1 MRPLRVR
8 VSPLELSLASRIEDN
23 ISAFLRGAAM
33 ARSIWKGAISFGLV
47 YIPVQM
53 YSASHSN
60 SLDLDFLDKRD
71 FSPVGYQRI
80 NKRTGKV
87 VEWGDIVKGYQYEK
101 GKYVALSDADFK
113 KANVKATQTIEIG
126 RFIAADS
133 IPPEYFETPYYLE
146 PAKGGAKVYALLRE
160 ALKRSGKVA
169 VATFVMRGR
178 QHLAAVYP
186 HGKALVLGTLRFA
199 EEIRSP
205 EELEL
210 PAASEKS
217 AGLSPKEMAMAER
230 LIEEMSDKWNPEDY
244 ADTYR
249 HDLMKRIQEKIKN
262 RETHKLTPEEKTREP
277 RQSAQVID
285 LMEVLRRSLKEGS
298 GAKSTGNDRESEDTA
313 TPARNARR
321 PARRATAKRRTQAT
335 RSHSRARKR
344 A

>member
-1 MRPLRVR
+1 
-8 VSPLELSLASRIEDN
+8 
-23 ISAFLRGAAM
+23 M

-53 YSASHSN
+53 YSASRSN
-60 SLDLDFLDKRD
+60 SLDLDFLDRRD
-71 FSPVGYQRI
+71 FSPVGYQRV

-101 GKYVALSDADFK
+101 GKYVALSEADFK

-126 RFIAADS
+126 RFVPASS

-160 ALKRSGKVA
+160 ALKRSGKIA

-178 QHLAAVYP
+178 QHLATVYP

-199 EEIRSP
+199 EELRSP
-205 EELEL
+205 DELEL
-210 PAASEKS
+210 PPASEKS
-217 AGLSPKEMAMAER
+217 AGLAPKELAMAER
-230 LIEEMSDKWNPEDY
+230 LIEEMADKWNPEAY
-244 ADTYR
+244 EDTYR
-249 HDLMKRIQEKIKN
+249 HDLMKRIQEKVRN

-285 LMEVLRRSLKEGS
+285 LMEVLRKSLKEGGGGKAS
-298 GAKSTGNDRESEDTA
+298 AGNGTGSDTSTPTRSS
-313 TPARNARR
+313 RR
-321 PARRATAKRRTQAT
+321 PARRATAKRRTHASRT
-335 RSHSRARKR
+335 SSRARKR